1 MMKSYEQMLKEY
13 RGRKKDTVVDTVA
26 AGLTCADDL
35 AAASGLLE
43 GAGGLAESAEGIC
56 GALPFV
62 VIAAS
67 EGAKVA
73 KHAKPAAT
81 GIRDGAFRMVKS
93 GVAMGVGA
101 AVAASVSAWAAI
113 PAAMGM
119 RSLMDCCK
127 LRALT
132 GLRVQGRI
140 RRLQEL
146 NAHIRSEDA
155 PERIG
160 DMPAAPADALT
171 VD

>member
-1 MMKSYEQMLKEY
+1 MKSYEQMLKEY
-13 RGRKKDTVVDTVA
+13 RRRKKDTVVDSVA

-35 AAASGLLE
+35 AAATGLL
-43 GAGGLAESAEGIC
+43 AGTDSLMESAEGIC

-67 EGAKVA
+67 EGAKVV
-73 KHAKPAAT
+73 KHAKPAST
-81 GIRDGAFRMVKS
+81 GVRDGALRMVKS

-101 AVAASVSAWAAI
+101 AAATVSAWAAI
-113 PAAMGM
+113 PAAMGA

-127 LRALT
+127 LRVLT

-146 NAHIRSEDA
+146 NAHIRGEEIT
-155 PERIG
+155 ERIG
-160 DMPAAPADALT
+160 DMPVTPSDAVT
-171 VD
+171 FD